1 MKQFNSGPS
10 INTYNKLSHWFDFSN
25 PGILRVYSGKID
37 IGQHISSTLALITSN
52 ITEIKY
58 DQIEIIKLSTD
69 ISPDEGITASSLSV
83 ANSGSAI
90 KAASIALK
98 INFLNY
104 ALENLEIKNE
114 DILFENGVIKDKNSN
129 KTISYWDFA
138 KTVKFK
144 DLIIPEI
151 FDENSL
157 KKINYRNN
165 QKIELKTINEIVTG
179 KYKYVHDINFPNMLH
194 ARIVRPPSYHC
205 KLIKINEDF
214 KKRLFE
220 NEIKKRNI
228 SPTKFLPL
236 WDLLG
241 LGLGFGSTILGK
253 KAAMLCTASVEEVID
268 EHYLNQIKQI
278 KDDEKKLREKIKKFR
293 QDEIDHKDI
302 AYEEGATKK
311 GLYSVMDKVIKTG
324 SRIAINISEKI

>member
-25 PGILRVYSGKID
+25 PGILKVYSGKID

-138 KTVKFK
+138 KTGKFK
-144 DLIIPEI
+144 DVIIPEI

-157 KKINYRNN
+157 KKINYQNN
-165 QKIELKTINEIVTG
+165 QKIELKILSIN
-179 KYKYVHDINFPNMLH
+179 
-194 ARIVRPPSYHC
+194 
-205 KLIKINEDF
+205 
-214 KKRLFE
+214 
-220 NEIKKRNI
+220 
-228 SPTKFLPL
+228 
-236 WDLLG
+236 
-241 LGLGFGSTILGK
+241 
-253 KAAMLCTASVEEVID
+253 
-268 EHYLNQIKQI
+268 
-278 KDDEKKLREKIKKFR
+278 
-293 QDEIDHKDI
+293 
-302 AYEEGATKK
+302 
-311 GLYSVMDKVIKTG
+311 
-324 SRIAINISEKI
+324 

>member
-10 INTYNKLSHWFDFSN
+10 INTYNKLSHWFDFSI

-138 KTVKFK
+138 KTDKFK
-144 DLIIPEI
+144 DVIIPEI
-151 FDENSL
+151 FEFHL
-157 KKINYRNN
+157 
-165 QKIELKTINEIVTG
+165 L
-179 KYKYVHDINFPNMLH
+179 NF
-194 ARIVRPPSYHC
+194 
-205 KLIKINEDF
+205 
-214 KKRLFE
+214 
-220 NEIKKRNI
+220 
-228 SPTKFLPL
+228 
-236 WDLLG
+236 
-241 LGLGFGSTILGK
+241 
-253 KAAMLCTASVEEVID
+253 
-268 EHYLNQIKQI
+268 
-278 KDDEKKLREKIKKFR
+278 
-293 QDEIDHKDI
+293 
-302 AYEEGATKK
+302 
-311 GLYSVMDKVIKTG
+311 
-324 SRIAINISEKI
+324 